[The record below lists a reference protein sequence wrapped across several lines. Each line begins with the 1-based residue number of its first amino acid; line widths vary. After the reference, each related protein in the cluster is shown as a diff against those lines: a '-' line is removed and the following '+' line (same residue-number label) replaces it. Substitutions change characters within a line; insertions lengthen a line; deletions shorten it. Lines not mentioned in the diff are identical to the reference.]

1 MEPLTEEEK
10 RLLLAEIIKNSQ
22 LDVKIL
28 GRFIKSNRIE
38 PNWMR
43 MQLPAGRPMADCMRA
58 VDGLDIKPRGRKRK
72 VTYKEEPD
80 SQSSKEA
87 PSSSSQ
93 DLPPLP
99 RPSGPSRHVP
109 ILPRPSSTEPHEPP
123 SSQSTAP
130 QPKRKRGRPLYA
142 GREAAGHQPVLLRN
156 IAPKPSEEPRREPP
170 RQLQPTNGPAPRAI
184 LPKAYREVPHQGAVP
199 PSSQVPPV
207 QHRNVGPATTSYY
220 PPISTHPRPA
230 VARRNARRQLLG
242 IENGLQGPVIQ
253 RLAEPSPLRP
263 RSLSGVPR
271 MSTEDASPGF
281 RLQPRGDDRPPA
293 GKSRLS
299 RASSERPS
307 SK

>member
-1 MEPLTEEEK
+1 MEPFTEEEK

-38 PNWMR
+38 PNWMQ
-43 MQLPAGRPMADCMRA
+43 MQLPAGRSMAQCMRA

-80 SQSSKEA
+80 SQSSREA

-93 DLPPLP
+93 ELPPLP
-99 RPSGPSRHVP
+99 RPSVPSKHVP
-109 ILPRPSSTEPHEPP
+109 ILPRPSSTGSLESPLSQPTEPL
-123 SSQSTAP
+123 
-130 QPKRKRGRPLYA
+130 PKKKRGRPVYA
-142 GREAAGHQPVLLRN
+142 GREVAGYQPIIPRP
-156 IAPKPSEEPRREPP
+156 IAPKPSEEPRREHP
-170 RQLQPTNGPAPRAI
+170 RYLQPANGPAPRTI
-184 LPKAYREVPHQGAVP
+184 LPKVHREVAHQGAIP
-199 PSSQVPPV
+199 PSSQAPRAQQPG
-207 QHRNVGPATTSYY
+207 VGPVATSYY
-220 PPISTHPRPA
+220 SPISTNPRPA

-242 IENGLQGPVIQ
+242 LEDGLQGPMIQ

-271 MSTEDASPGF
+271 ATTEDASPSF
-281 RLQPRGDDRPPA
+281 RLQPRGDDRTA
-293 GKSRLS
+293 TRKSRLS